1 MNGTVDRLAP
11 KRIRNTESTDVSENQ
26 AIAQAARAFQAK
38 WSRLPK
44 DLVSEI
50 GLQLN
55 KHAVMRLRCANKK
68 FLDDLDTSE
77 TIKRPLTAIRD
88 DFKQEVGELKSNAD
102 IPAYMYEGVKEL
114 TGHTYTVDSI
124 TQLTDGRIVSGS
136 MDNTLRVWDLAKQ
149 ENEDGYVRELTGH
162 RNRVAVK

>member
-1 MNGTVDRLAP
+1 MNGIVTSLAP
-11 KRIRNTESTDVSENQ
+11 KRIRKTESTDVSENQ

-68 FLDDLDTSE
+68 FRDDLDTSE
-77 TIKRPLTAIRD
+77 IIKRPLTEIRD
-88 DFKQEVGELKSNAD
+88 DFKTEVRDLKSID
-102 IPAYMYEGVKEL
+102 EIPAYMYNHVRVL
-114 TGHTYTVDSI
+114 SGHSHAVSSV
-124 TQLTDGRIVSGS
+124 TQLKNAGS
-136 MDNTLRVWDLAKQ
+136 FRDHGITP
-149 ENEDGYVRELTGH
+149 
-162 RNRVAVK
+162 